1 MQSGSITAQENIL
14 EALDLK
20 TGDQHRRLAIT
31 RLRWTC
37 EIPPMLMFLSYIICP
52 VSDGLF
58 LKVYGSYIIHIPI
71 LLDVFLLEPLSFRI
85 YRIDDDKLQLLI
97 KFIIT
102 FK

>member
-20 TGDQHRRLAIT
+20 TGDEHRRLAIT

-52 VSDGLF
+52 ASDGLF

-71 LLDVFLLEPLSFRI
+71 LLMCFYWNLFLLESIELMMI
-85 YRIDDDKLQLLI
+85 NYNC
-97 KFIIT
+97 
-102 FK
+102 